1 MIKTYRFNKTLA
13 QDVLPVI
20 DWRGSARTG
29 YHLFQMCERR
39 DGFLSFCFVKGS
51 KRANRR
57 IFMAV
62 KIVKENFLG
71 LCFLSYLKDR
81 VFTVARENKAFDS

>member
-1 MIKTYRFNKTLA
+1 M
-13 QDVLPVI
+13 

-29 YHLFQMCERR
+29 YHLFQMYERR
-39 DGFLSFCFVKGS
+39 DGFLSFRFVEGP

-62 KIVKENFLG
+62 KIVKEDCVG
-71 LCFLSYLKDR
+71 LCFI
-81 VFTVARENKAFDS
+81 FI